1 MILSAFLFSIFNFHF
16 SIFTYSYAHSQT
28 VVIEMTEE
36 GFSPQSL
43 TLDQNSAVIFIN
55 KDLSDRWPASNI
67 HPTHELYPEFDPK
80 KPIKAGESWPFKPKK
95 AGEWKFHDHLLPH
108 MRGKI
113 TVILENGQVQTS
125 SWQQNIKNFIEDIVF
140 KIKNIFSFTKKEDAA
155 KKWEDLKLKYK
166 GQAGSEGDIH
176 DQAHLAGSLLYQQK
190 GFSGIGLCSAE
201 FAFGCFHGFLDKAFE
216 KSLDKLIE
224 AEKACLSLGTGG
236 PFASCAHGIGHGI
249 ASFYQTA
256 DLKSSLNSCRKLASG
271 QQYCYDG
278 VFMEFERAAP
288 SSFYSGENPYKP
300 CDELEKEF
308 GEEFSFACGRNQ
320 PTALIDRFNFDF
332 DQVIEV
338 CRNSKGPQFK
348 TACFDALGFIITK
361 STSKAPQIIS
371 FCDKI
376 RESEYI
382 LRCAKAAAGE
392 LIFQEVPGWQ
402 TQAPLICESLT
413 PNDRQGCLKYLD
425 DLKRQY
431 GRQTSGKLRVKT
443 KGETI
448 AELKAEEWCL
458 SAIVI

>member
-1 MILSAFLFSIFNFHF
+1 MRFLVIFFSLLFLLPTTV
-16 SIFTYSYAHSQT
+16 SAHSQT
-28 VVIEMTEE
+28 VIIEMTEE
-36 GFSPQSL
+36 GFSPQSI
-43 TLDQNSAVIFIN
+43 TLDENSAVIFIN
-55 KDLSDRWPASNI
+55 KDTKDRWPASNV

-80 KPIKAGESWPFKPKK
+80 KPIKVGASWPFKPKK

-113 TVILENGQVQTS
+113 TVISENGQVQTP
-125 SWQQNIKNFIEDIVF
+125 SWQQNIKNFIENIVF
-140 KIKNIFSFTKKEDAA
+140 KIKNIFSFAKKEDAV

-176 DQAHLAGSLLYQQK
+176 DQAHLVGSLLYQQK
-190 GFSGIGLCSAE
+190 GFSGIGLCTSE

-216 KSLDKLIE
+216 KSLDKLDE

-256 DLKSSLNSCRKLASG
+256 DLKSSLNSCRKLTSG

-288 SSFYSGENPYKP
+288 SFFYSVENPYKP

-320 PTALIDRFNFDF
+320 PTALIDRFKFNF

-338 CRNSKGPQFK
+338 CRDSTSPQFK

-361 STSKAPQIIS
+361 STSKAPQITG
-371 FCDKI
+371 FCNKI
-376 RESEYI
+376 GQSEYI

-392 LIFQEVPGWQ
+392 LIFQEIPGWQ
-402 TQAPLICESLT
+402 TQAPLICENLT
-413 PNDRQGCLKYLD
+413 PADRQGCTKYLD
-425 DLKRQY
+425 DLKREY
-431 GRQTSGKLRVKT
+431 NREPAGKLRLK
-443 KGETI
+443 KDGED
-448 AELKAEEWCL
+448 
-458 SAIVI
+458 V